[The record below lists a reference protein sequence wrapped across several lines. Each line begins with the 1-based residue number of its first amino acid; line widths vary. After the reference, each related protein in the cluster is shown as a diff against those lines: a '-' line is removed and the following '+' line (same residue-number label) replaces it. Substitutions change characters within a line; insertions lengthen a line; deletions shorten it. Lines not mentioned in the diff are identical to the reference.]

1 MHRVGW
7 RRGPAQGKLRR
18 ARPVHTHVPFG
29 HARMDTLRFG
39 SSAPPPPGAP
49 ADSGDR
55 GDRPGDRRWD
65 KREGTMVGG
74 EYTLVR
80 RIGKGSGGA
89 VYEARHEPSGQ
100 RVAVKVLHERL
111 TGSDTQR
118 RRFDREARTAA
129 VVVHPNIVR
138 LYDAG
143 TDEDGTAWQV
153 FELLEGR
160 DLASL
165 IEERTLTVPEAV
177 WLAGELLEALEAVHA
192 RGFVHRD
199 VKPENVFLATATGK
213 GGAPFQVKLLDF
225 GIAKP
230 LVPSQSTPWVTDEG
244 VLLGTPHFMAPEQ
257 ITGDKPIAPT
267 TDLWAMAAVIFTA
280 LTGRPPFDDRQLSKL
295 LVRIAREPA
304 PSILPLRPDVPESLA
319 SILARALRNHP
330 AHRYPSASA
339 MLAALDDALPQTLVP
354 SR

>member
-1 MHRVGW
+1 MRTP
-7 RRGPAQGKLRR
+7 R
-18 ARPVHTHVPFG
+18 VPFSG
-29 HARMDTLRFG
+29 YARMDTLRFG
-39 SSAPPPPGAP
+39 SSPPPPSDP
-49 ADSGDR
+49 T
-55 GDRPGDRRWD
+55 RRWD
-65 KREGTMVGG
+65 KREDSLVGG
-74 EYTLVR
+74 EYRLLR

-89 VYEARHEPSGQ
+89 VYEARHELSGQ
-100 RVAVKVLHERL
+100 QVAVKILHDRL

-165 IEERTLTVPEAV
+165 IEERTLSVNEAV

-199 VKPENVFLATATGK
+199 IKPENVFLATAAGNRS
-213 GGAPFQVKLLDF
+213 APFHVKLLDF

-230 LVPSQSTPWVTDEG
+230 LVPSASTPWVTDEG
-244 VLLGTPHFMAPEQ
+244 VMLGTPHFMAPEQ
-257 ITGDKPIAPT
+257 IAGDKPIAPT
-267 TDLWAMAAVIFTA
+267 TDLWATGAVLFTA
-280 LTGRPPFDDRQLSKL
+280 LTGRPPFDDKQLSKL

-304 PSILPLRPDVPESLA
+304 PSILPLRPDVPEALA
-319 SILARALRNHP
+319 SIIARALRNHP
-330 AHRYPSASA
+330 AHRFPSASA
-339 MLAALDDALPQTLVP
+339 MLAALDDALPQTLAP
-354 SR
+354 AR